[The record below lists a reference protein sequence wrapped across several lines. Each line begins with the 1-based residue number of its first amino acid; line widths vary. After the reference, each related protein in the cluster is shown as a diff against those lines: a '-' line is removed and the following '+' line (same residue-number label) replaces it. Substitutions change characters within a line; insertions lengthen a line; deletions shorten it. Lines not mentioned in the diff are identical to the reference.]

1 MTVLT
6 KRTTVYLEQELHQA
20 LRLKAAV
27 TDRSISELINGM
39 IRERLAEDA
48 DDLIVIRERAGEP
61 VISYEEL
68 LEGLRAHGKL

>member
-27 TDRSISELINGM
+27 TDRSISEIINEM
-39 IRERLAEDA
+39 VRERLAEDA
-48 DDLIVIRERAGEP
+48 DDLKTIRERADEP

-68 LEGLRAHGKL
+68 LEDLRAHGKL